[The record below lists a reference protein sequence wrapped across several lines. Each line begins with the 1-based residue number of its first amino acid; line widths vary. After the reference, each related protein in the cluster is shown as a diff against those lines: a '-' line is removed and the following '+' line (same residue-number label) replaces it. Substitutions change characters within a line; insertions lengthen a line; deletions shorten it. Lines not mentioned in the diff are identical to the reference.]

1 MVRLAFFHRGPGSS
15 LLWLVL
21 VLTPGGLSAQQRSY
35 LHRLQPV
42 KDPQPVLADW
52 PQFVA
57 PLEFE
62 RRWSAPPLVRDPQAT
77 LRVRA
82 WRYSYHTRGIVE
94 MDNHLDGRQTALV
107 VVHPWGIDDG
117 QGWRSPDPAGTAFF
131 CTPEKNQIYRRHVRQ
146 VLDPLLKRLRP
157 HVRVVLYSLPGGL
170 DPLRRQVYRSTEYRP
185 SLAERQA
192 GYRRLLQVLR
202 KHRYQGPAVPQ
213 QMKLSSRL
221 PVVDYFKQLPGLD
234 AQRFNGPG
242 FWDLP
247 IPLVREITYHEDDV
261 VLYDRQGYAA
271 LREFLRSQ
279 GVRHVLLCGYAT
291 DMCVC
296 NTTAGYENLR
306 RDFNVFLVA
315 DATLA
320 TFPAN
325 RSPAG
330 PTQTAVSRA
339 SMKVLVTQCSWI
351 QVESV
356 AP

>member
-1 MVRLAFFHRGPGSS
+1 MARLVPSCRCLSRG
-15 LLWLVL
+15 LLGLALVL
-21 VLTPGGLSAQQRSY
+21 APAGLSAQERLYQ
-35 LHRLQPV
+35 HRLRPV
-42 KDPQPVLADW
+42 EDPRPVLADW

-57 PLEFE
+57 PLKFE

-77 LRVRA
+77 LHVRA

-117 QGWRSPDPAGTAFF
+117 QGWRSPDPAGAAFF
-131 CTPEKNQIYRRHVRQ
+131 CTPEKNRIYRRHVRQ

-157 HVRVVLYSLPGGL
+157 QVRVVLYSLPGGL
-170 DPLRRQVYRSTEYRP
+170 DPLRRQVYRSTEHRP
-185 SLAERQA
+185 SLQQRRE
-192 GYRRLLQVLR
+192 GYQRLLQVLGE
-202 KHRYQGPAVPQ
+202 HRYQGAAVPQ
-213 QMKLSSRL
+213 QMKLNDRL
-221 PVVDYFKQLPGLD
+221 PVVDYFRQLPGLD
-234 AQRFNGPG
+234 ARRFNSPG
-242 FWDLP
+242 FWELP
-247 IPLVREITYHEDDV
+247 IPLVREIAYHEDDV

-271 LREFLRSQ
+271 LREFLQAQ

-306 RDFNVFLVA
+306 RDFNVFLVG

-330 PTQTAVSRA
+330 PTQTAVSQA

-351 QVESV
+351 RVQSS
-356 AP
+356 PP